1 MLQPLE
7 QEHGVSSQERYV
19 FLLAVHGDLQ
29 YFPTR
34 RSSDLHYN
42 GRSAMEYVRPV
53 QTRSISVYYKLR
65 RQHQNETTKI
75 LTLVTV
81 NLLLTIQRSKKERG
95 PLLQPMLARVD
106 RLATQHCSIA
116 PSQAQRVR
124 PTFYGGP
131 FQTEFVLRAWMTF
144 R

>member
-65 RQHQNETTKI
+65 RQHRQDPI
-75 LTLVTV
+75 RIFVVRALR
-81 NLLLTIQRSKKERG
+81 LLRTIQRSAQARG